1 MCKPV
6 DVAEHILVDPTGGFG
21 IDDEFVVVEVD
32 LAVQVVD
39 GFLDEVREILVLLDE
54 GENLTYWMNFV
65 RVSLSIS
72 GSNS

>member
-1 MCKPV
+1 MCKSV

-21 IDDEFVVVEVD
+21 IDDEVVIVEVD

-39 GFLDEVREILVLLDE
+39 GFLDEVRRFSSFWME

-65 RVSLSIS
+65 LVSLSIS